1 MRNLLKNHFN
11 KTLILLLLGI
21 QLLSSKSFAF
31 ENCKKDSLN
40 KKELLINTSFISA
53 AAITYTGLYQLWYK
67 NYPQTS
73 FQYFNDLH
81 EWKYMDKA
89 GHICTAY
96 HLNRTGYNLLEH
108 YKINKPLLK
117 SSIYSFTYMTGI
129 EVFDGF
135 SKNWGFSWYDII
147 SNGIGTL
154 IFASQENYLKKQLLK
169 VKFSSH
175 MTSIASCRP
184 NLLGNNKIE
193 RIFKD
198 YNGQTYWLTLNL
210 NQTFN
215 EKFKLFK
222 FIDLALGYSIDGFT
236 GARDNS
242 TYNCTDC
249 YLDCENLSR
258 TSSIMMSLD
267 LNLNSFKGRNKFLD
281 VLIQSLSIIKL
292 PAPTFIMDKNPE
304 FKLLYF

>member
-1 MRNLLKNHFN
+1 M
-11 KTLILLLLGI
+11 
-21 QLLSSKSFAF
+21 QLLPTKSFAF
-31 ENCKKDSLN
+31 ENFNKDSLN

-73 FQYFNDLH
+73 FQYFDDLH

-96 HLNRTGYNLLEH
+96 HLNKVGYNLLEH
-108 YKINKPLLK
+108 YKIEKPLLK

-135 SKNWGFSWYDII
+135 SENWGFSWYDII

-154 IFASQENYLKKQLLK
+154 LFVSQEHYFKKQLLK

-175 MTSIASCRP
+175 MTSVASCRP

-198 YNGQTYWLTLNL
+198 YNGQTYWLTFNL

-215 EKFKLFK
+215 EKIKLFK

-242 TYNCTDC
+242 MTNCNNCSTDC
-249 YLDCENLSR
+249 KNLSR
-258 TSSIMMSLD
+258 TSSLMMSLD
-267 LNLNSFKGRNKFLD
+267 LNLDSFKGKNKLLD
-281 VLIQSLSIIKL
+281 VLIQSLAIIKF
-292 PAPTFIMDKNPE
+292 PAPTFIINQNPE

>member
-1 MRNLLKNHFN
+1 MQ
-11 KTLILLLLGI
+11 LLL
-21 QLLSSKSFAF
+21 SKSFAF
-31 ENCKKDSLN
+31 GNFKKDSLS
-40 KKELLINTSFISA
+40 KKELLINGSFISA

-73 FQYFNDLH
+73 FQYFDDLH

-89 GHICTAY
+89 GHIYTAY
-96 HLNRTGYNLLEH
+96 HLNKVGYNLLHH
-108 YKINKPLLK
+108 YKIKKPLLK

-135 SKNWGFSWYDII
+135 SENWGFSWYDIL
-147 SNGIGTL
+147 SNGIGTIL
-154 IFASQENYLKKQLLK
+154 FASQEHYLKKQLVK

-184 NLLGNNKIE
+184 NLLGKNKIE
-193 RIFKD
+193 RLFKD

-210 NQTFN
+210 NQTFK
-215 EKFKLFK
+215 EKIKLFK

-236 GARDNS
+236 GARNNS
-242 TYNCTDC
+242 VNSCTDC
-249 YLDCENLSR
+249 SLDCKNLPR
-258 TSSIMMSLD
+258 TSSLMMSLD
-267 LNLNSFKGRNKFLD
+267 LNLNSFKGRNKLLD
-281 VLIQSLSIIKL
+281 VLIQSLSIIKF
-292 PAPTFIMDKNPE
+292 PAPTLIMNQNPQ